1 MKISKRTKPWFG
13 SYDYCARV
21 YLPEA
26 FMLRDLDH
34 DYINRVAGYRD
45 YNRLRRATEPV
56 SSIPRFELHSMCDF
70 LLGDQRPRKI
80 VVTHDWLYLYFND
93 ITLADDVK
101 ALDFLDAGKIE
112 ISQYQQFGQAGAIN
126 LHDPKYAYRTYF
138 RNINPS
144 EEEYTRLR
152 DYLLAQEDIALS
164 PGLRMFFE
172 YHDRYL
178 ENSQNNVQNNRFQA
192 WRSHRVQDYYF
203 IDHDNPGIVSML
215 RLLYPR
221 LIRKTLPITAYK

>member
-1 MKISKRTKPWFG
+1 MKIVKRTTPWFG
-13 SYDYCARV
+13 IYDYCARI
-21 YLPEA
+21 YLSEA
-26 FMLRDLDH
+26 FMLRNLDH
-34 DYINRVAGYRD
+34 DYINRIAGYQD
-45 YNRLRRATEPV
+45 YNRLQRAVDPV
-56 SSIPRFELHSMCDF
+56 VNVHRHELHAMCDF
-70 LLGDQRPRKI
+70 LLQDQRPRKI

-93 ITLADDVK
+93 PTLAKDLK
-101 ALDFLDAGKIE
+101 SLDFIDVEKIE
-112 ISQYQQFGQAGAIN
+112 ISQYQQFGQANAIN

-144 EEEYTRLR
+144 DEEYLRLR
-152 DYLLAQEDIALS
+152 DYLLAQEDISLS

-178 ENSQNNVQNNRFQA
+178 ENTQNNVQNNWTQN
-192 WRSHRVQDYYF
+192 WRSHRIQEYHF
-203 IDHDNPGIVSML
+203 IDHDSPSLVSML